1 VSEEFSHKPK
11 IEIDLNPSQE
21 ALVNREVFKVLALL
35 PPNTT
40 SREDLFGY
48 AYLGLVE
55 AANRFDPS
63 RGVPFDAFATFRI
76 RGAIYDGLK
85 KMGTYG
91 KGYQRLK
98 RQILADEL
106 NDESA
111 LNPKLKSF
119 PGLLSP
125 VPAKRHGNINP
136 SNHQQQ
142 PPPKDL
148 TSHTDPSLISPHPAT
163 DSSVNAVTKQS
174 TNVLDRAN
182 TNQSQTKTEDK
193 IPLTDAERMA
203 LCQLTY
209 RKIKE
214 LAIMCVTDHLLPKQ
228 STPEEEVIE
237 HEEKSIMKEAFE
249 QMDHESKTLLT
260 AVYDLNET
268 GDNAASLA
276 GREGVHRSTIT
287 RRHRNVLEKLKESYQ
302 QVQAKKRPNS
312 P

>member
-21 ALVNREVFKVLALL
+21 ALVNREVFKVLALM
-35 PPNTT
+35 PPNSV

-55 AANRFDPS
+55 AASRFDPN

-125 VPAKRHGNINP
+125 VRETTEEKP
-136 SNHQQQ
+136 
-142 PPPKDL
+142 
-148 TSHTDPSLISPHPAT
+148 
-163 DSSVNAVTKQS
+163 
-174 TNVLDRAN
+174 
-182 TNQSQTKTEDK
+182 NQE
-193 IPLTDAERMA
+193 LNEAEKMA

-228 STPEEEVIE
+228 TNPEEETIDQ
-237 HEEKSIMKEAFE
+237 EEKSLMKEAFE
-249 QMDHESKTLLT
+249 QMDEESRVLLT
-260 AVYDLNET
+260 AVYDLDEI

-287 RRHRNVLEKLKESYQ
+287 RRHRNVLEKLKQSYD
-302 QVQAKKRPNS
+302 QVQTQRKGTQPPS
-312 P
+312 